1 MVVGLSILSGVLF
14 ALLSMSIY
22 YNIKVGTMVLSVQ
35 DSIEETLDILD
46 ERYESISKILEI
58 PLYNDSPEI
67 RRIHGDISHCRDA
80 ILFIANKLIAID
92 TANISMDEG
101 DEE

>member
-92 TANISMDEG
+92 TANINVDEG

>member
-1 MVVGLSILSGVLF
+1 MIVGLSILSGVLF
-14 ALLSMSIY
+14 VLLLVSIY
-22 YNIKVGTMVLSVQ
+22 FNLKVGTMVLRIQ
-35 DSIEETLDILD
+35 DTIEETLDILD

-80 ILFIANKLIAID
+80 ILLIANRLIAID
-92 TANISMDEG
+92 TANISVDEG

>member
-1 MVVGLSILSGVLF
+1 
-14 ALLSMSIY
+14 
-22 YNIKVGTMVLSVQ
+22 MVLRVQ

-92 TANISMDEG
+92 TANISVNEG

>member
-92 TANISMDEG
+92 TANISVDEG